1 MFVEHHLVAL
11 RRERYR
17 PGAWLL
23 YARSALAFARER
35 ALSNPAAVRS
45 ILSVG
50 LLLFLATVA
59 GSVALGLWVD
69 PALARRVFL
78 WTALGLFPMIGLT
91 LLHVDL
97 IRAPDG
103 TPLDRLGW
111 PSAITLTRVAL
122 IPAFLVFMIEG
133 RFALALGAFVVA
145 IVSDV
150 ADGWIARHFGQETRF
165 GTILDPLVDILC
177 TFWLFVGLWAGHLVP
192 LLPFALAALRSSL
205 LLAGG
210 AYLYV
215 TLGPVRIHS
224 TIPGKLTGLLLT
236 ALVVTRLAFAA
247 FPPGRGA
254 LLTPLVVDA
263 MAVLLGFT
271 LLYGYVIG
279 WLNFRRLRAQAQAR
293 PAQPAVVTDIR
304 FGPRP

>member
-1 MFVEHHLVAL
+1 VFVEHHLVAL

-17 PGAWLL
+17 PAAWLR
-23 YARSALAFARER
+23 YVRSALAFARER
-35 ALSNPAAVRS
+35 ALANPGAVRS

-69 PALARRVFL
+69 PVLARRVFL
-78 WTALGLFPMIGLT
+78 YTALGLFPMIGLT

-103 TPLDRLGW
+103 TPLDALGW

-122 IPAFLVFMIEG
+122 IPSFLVFLVQHRYG
-133 RFALALGAFVVA
+133 LAFAVFAAA

-150 ADGWIARHFGQETRF
+150 ADGWIARRFGQETRF
-165 GTILDPLVDILC
+165 GAILDPLVDIVCSL
-177 TFWLFVGLWAGHLVP
+177 WLFVALWLAHLVP
-192 LLPFALAALRSSL
+192 FVPFLFAALRGSIL
-205 LLAGG
+205 LVGG
-210 AYLYV
+210 AFLYV

-224 TIPGKLTGLLLT
+224 TIPGKLTGLMLT
-236 ALVVTRLAFAA
+236 ALVGARIAFAA
-247 FPPGRGA
+247 FPHTRA
-254 LLTPLVVDA
+254 ARLTPLVVDA
-263 MAVLLGFT
+263 MGVLLGFT

-279 WLNFRRLRAQAQAR
+279 WLNFRRLRASTQAK
-293 PAQPAVVTDIR
+293 PATPQVVTDIQ
-304 FGPRP
+304 FGPRA

>member
-1 MFVEHHLVAL
+1 MFVEHELVAL

-17 PGAWLL
+17 PAAWVR
-23 YARSALAFARER
+23 YVRQALAFARER
-35 ALSNPAAVRS
+35 AIANPGAVRS
-45 ILSVG
+45 ILFVG
-50 LLLFLATVA
+50 LLLFIATVL

-69 PALARRVFL
+69 PRMARRVFA

-97 IRAPDG
+97 VRAPDG
-103 TPLDRLGW
+103 TPLDAIGW
-111 PSAITLTRVAL
+111 PSAITLSRLAL
-122 IPAFLVFMIEG
+122 IPAFLVFMLERRFG
-133 RFALALGAFVVA
+133 FALAAFAFAV
-145 IVSDV
+145 VSDV
-150 ADGWIARHFGQETRF
+150 ADGWIARRFDQETRF

-177 TFWLFVGLWAGHLVP
+177 SFWLFVGLYVGHLVP
-192 LLPFALAALRSSL
+192 LLPFLLAGLRSAL

-224 TIPGKLTGLLLT
+224 TVPGKMTGLLLT
-236 ALVVTRLAFAA
+236 ALVAARIAFAA
-247 FPPGRGA
+247 FRLGRVE
-254 LLTPLVVDA
+254 LVTPLVVDA
-263 MAVLLGFT
+263 MGVLLGFT

-279 WLNFRRLRAQAQAR
+279 WLNFRRLREQSAR
-293 PAQPAVVTDIR
+293 AEPRLVTDVR

>member
-1 MFVEHHLVAL
+1 MFLETYLVEL
-11 RRERYR
+11 RRQRYR
-17 PGAWLL
+17 PAAWAH
-23 YARSALAFARER
+23 YVRSALAFARER
-35 ALSNPAAVRS
+35 ALANPGAVRS

-69 PALARRVFL
+69 PVLARHVFL
-78 WTALGLFPMIGLT
+78 YTALGLFPLIGLT

-103 TPLDRLGW
+103 TPLDALGW

-122 IPAFLVFMIEG
+122 IPAYLVFMVQH
-133 RFALALGAFVVA
+133 RFALALAAFGVA

-150 ADGWIARHFGQETRF
+150 ADGWIARRFGQETRF
-165 GTILDPLVDILC
+165 GVILDPLVDIVC
-177 TFWLFVGLWAGHLVP
+177 SFWLFVGLWMGHLVP
-192 LLPFALAALRSSL
+192 FVPFLFATLRASL
-205 LLAGG
+205 LLVGG

-236 ALVVTRLAFAA
+236 ALVVSRMAFAA
-247 FPPGRGA
+247 FPHGRA
-254 LLTPLVVDA
+254 ARLTPLVVDA
-263 MAVLLGFT
+263 MGVLLGFT

-279 WLNFRRLRAQAQAR
+279 WLNFRRLRATAQSRHVA
-293 PAQPAVVTDIR
+293 PQVVTDIQ
-304 FGPRP
+304 FGPRA